1 MIFFRK
7 CGTKC
12 SAFSMPIYT
21 QFAILSYLT
30 VILAILLFQIVTA
43 IVSGKWKHKLKSR
56 LPLME
61 IVIHVLII
69 VLSASFSAL
78 IPVLH
83 NEDSECNP
91 RSTLYIILATVITSL
106 FVIII
111 LLVYLCGKYSK
122 THGITKRTKWLLI
135 EFSVMFVLLL
145 AKFVVDFSLYQINE
159 YYTLVIVHELDTFL
173 DLVIVLVLTILVYLP
188 DIHYCKRLKGAPDQR
203 PLLVNSGT
211 QHTNPASV
219 WDHANVPSYTV
230 YNPPPEMTDCVTD
243 TTHKL

>member
-1 MIFFRK
+1 M
-7 CGTKC
+7 
-12 SAFSMPIYT
+12 
-21 QFAILSYLT
+21 
-30 VILAILLFQIVTA
+30 
-43 IVSGKWKHKLKSR
+43 
-56 LPLME
+56 
-61 IVIHVLII
+61 
-69 VLSASFSAL
+69 
-78 IPVLH
+78 
-83 NEDSECNP
+83 
-91 RSTLYIILATVITSL
+91 
-106 FVIII
+106 
-111 LLVYLCGKYSK
+111 YLCGKYSK
-122 THGITKRTKWLLI
+122 THGITRRTKWLLI

-203 PLLVNSGT
+203 LLLVNSGT

-243 TTHKL
+243 TTHRL